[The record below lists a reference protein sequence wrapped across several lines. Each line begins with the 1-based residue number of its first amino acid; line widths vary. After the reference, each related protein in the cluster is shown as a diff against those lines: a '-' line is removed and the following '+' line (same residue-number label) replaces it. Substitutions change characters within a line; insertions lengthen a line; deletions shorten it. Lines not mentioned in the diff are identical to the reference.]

1 MNRFGNFCLDISSLA
16 VVLFILSLCYYTN
29 FIYLFLASMFLLL
42 LCWSLLKLAQIET
55 EGIPSHFDSI
65 SEADSKTLWW
75 LTSLLMPILQ
85 ENFNLPLYQYA
96 IIGAVCLLIYWKSI
110 IFIYNPIAL
119 LLGYHY
125 YTVSIEG
132 KNFTLLSKQKLMNPH
147 QDINVGQLSN
157 NLIIVKSGEKK

>member
-1 MNRFGNFCLDISSLA
+1 MNRFGNFCLDVSSLA

-29 FIYLFLASMFLLL
+29 FIYLFLVSMFLLL

>member
-29 FIYLFLASMFLLL
+29 FIYFFLAGIFLLL
-42 LCWSLLKLAQIET
+42 LCWSLLKLALIET
-55 EGIPSHFDSI
+55 EGHQSHFDSI

-75 LTSLLMPILQ
+75 LSGILIPILQ
-85 ENFNLPLYQYA
+85 ENFNLPLYQYV

-132 KNFTLLSKQKLMNPH
+132 KNFTLLSQQKLMNPH
-147 QDINVGQLSN
+147 QDIKVGQLSN
-157 NLIIVKSGEKK
+157 NLIIAKSGEKK